1 MKKIYKDFKKT
12 LFCTLFVL
20 ISFIGVTAQANTM
33 EMNQTMVRMINQ
45 IDAIFPLIN
54 QASHQQSKEAR
65 VQFHFYSWTDSKGVK
80 HDGLN
85 ESLLKIRRA
94 LVQQIN
100 HSSLTPKEVKPIN
113 GDFIGR

>member
-1 MKKIYKDFKKT
+1 MNRKNKVFKI
-12 LFCTLFVL
+12 LMGIMLSL
-20 ISFIGVTAQANTM
+20 IVPFAVITARADTM
-33 EMNQTMVRMINQ
+33 QMNETMVRMINQ
-45 IDAIFPLIN
+45 IDAMFPLIN
-54 QASHQQSKEAR
+54 QASHQQNKKAR
-65 VQFHFYSWTDSKGVK
+65 VQFHFYTWTDSSGVK